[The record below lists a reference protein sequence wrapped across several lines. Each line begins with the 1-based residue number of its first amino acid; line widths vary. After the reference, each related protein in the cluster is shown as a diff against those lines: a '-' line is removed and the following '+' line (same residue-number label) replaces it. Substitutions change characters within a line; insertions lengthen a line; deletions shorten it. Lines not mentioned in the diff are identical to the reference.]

1 MPTEPESRAADAAPS
16 ETAASGRFAPR
27 AARAMAGMFDGV
39 SGRYD
44 LLNGL
49 MTLGQDASWRKA
61 MWGLVPRDA
70 RVVLDLCTGSGA
82 SPRRGG
88 RPAPRG

>member
-1 MPTEPESRAADAAPS
+1 MPTEPESRAPETAPS
-16 ETAASGRFAPR
+16 DPHVPERFAPH

-44 LLNGL
+44 TLNRL

-61 MWGLVPRDA
+61 MWRLVPPGA
-70 RVVLDLCTGSGA
+70 RVVLDL
-82 SPRRGG
+82 
-88 RPAPRG
+88 